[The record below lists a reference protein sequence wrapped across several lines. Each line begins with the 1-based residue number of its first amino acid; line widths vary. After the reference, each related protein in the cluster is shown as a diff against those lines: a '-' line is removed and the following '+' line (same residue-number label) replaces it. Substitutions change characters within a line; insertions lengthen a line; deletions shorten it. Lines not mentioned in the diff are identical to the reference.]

1 MLTRMP
7 TRTLDAQI
15 DRLYQLSLDEFTAAR
30 NALAKESGSAD
41 VKRLQKPPVGAWA
54 INQVYWRRRSDW
66 DAFAAAAAA
75 LKQAHAAVLTGKRA
89 DLRAAGKAHEEALD
103 GVLKAAL
110 AILADAGQPATD
122 ATKQT
127 IASTL
132 RAMPSPDDEPG
143 RLTRTLQPGGFE
155 LLAGLPLKGGK
166 AVAPAPKPRPAAK
179 APERA
184 TRGGDADARAREAR
198 ARAIA
203 AAKDALAAAVRA
215 EKAADQEA
223 RREEFDAAKSA
234 RDAERAETR
243 LGEARAALE
252 AAQEALDE
260 AEEAATAAT
269 RKRDAAGR
277 RVRDAA
283 DALARARVRA
293 ETARAE
299 LARLGSGSGPG

>member
-1 MLTRMP
+1 MP
-7 TRTLDAQI
+7 TRTPDAQI
-15 DRLYQLSLDEFTAAR
+15 DRLYQLPLDEFTAAR
-30 NALAKESGSAD
+30 NALAKETGSAD

-122 ATKQT
+122 ATKQA

-155 LLAGLPLKGGK
+155 LLAGLPLKAGK

-179 APERA
+179 EPERA
-184 TRGGDADARAREAR
+184 ARGGDADARAREAR

-215 EKAADQEA
+215 EKAAEQEA

-243 LGEARAALE
+243 LAEARAALE

-277 RVRDAA
+277 RVREAA